1 MIPVL
6 PCSCLLSQR
15 QTDTGFPVGYRCEFC
30 CGLQELL
37 VLSALRSHLQRY
49 PTIPF
54 FIASVKLLWKYVLKE
69 TGCKTHL
76 KTFYFSPASTGWCQK
91 WWPTKNTIPAIL
103 ISTWASSTKY
113 WMSITNFNPT
123 TGICQN
129 WSSSFFYW
137 IQTLQKNSNLSQYPK
152 IKNKSTSR

>member
-6 PCSCLLSQR
+6 SCSCLLSQR
-15 QTDTGFPVGYRCEFC
+15 QTDTGFPVGYQCEFC

-113 WMSITNFNPT
+113 WMSITTSTQLQAFVK
-123 TGICQN
+123 
-129 WSSSFFYW
+129 SEVLHSFTESKHFKKIPIYHN
-137 IQTLQKNSNLSQYPK
+137 IQ
-152 IKNKSTSR
+152 R